1 MKRAASYSDSF
12 LVLHKSPS
20 DGALTPILIPTY
32 HELPSSE
39 GSLQQ
44 QETSVPITYK
54 PSRSCHVLCFLFTFK
69 GSLHLLLISAFET
82 LFYFLYVNESE
93 NQGIQKTID
102 TYYQPLVQNCNS
114 SWNPDFRWIVQE
126 VLETS
131 VNLTQVDQSGF
142 QASRE
147 RSEYNKTLLMWSCIY
162 SVICAFMCLGATL
175 YVKWKRWIVPWKR
188 MIFENISFVL
198 ILAVYEVFFFRTIV
212 YQYKT
217 LSTAELNQY
226 ILDGLARCALQ
237 SSLTKVF

>member
-1 MKRAASYSDSF
+1 

-44 QETSVPITYK
+44 EDISATKNTIYK
-54 PSRSCHVLCFLFTFK
+54 SSRSCHVLCFLFTFK

-114 SWNPDFRWIVQE
+114 SWNPEFRWIIQE
-126 VLETS
+126 VLEKA
-131 VNLTQVDQSGF
+131 VNLTQVDQAGF
-142 QASRE
+142 HAAKE
-147 RSEYNKTLLMWSCIY
+147 RSDYNRKLLIWSCIY
-162 SVICAFMCLGATL
+162 SVICFTLCLAATL

-188 MIFENISFVL
+188 MIAENLSFVL
-198 ILAVYEVFFFRTIV
+198 ILAIYEVFFFRTIV
-212 YQYKT
+212 YEYKT
-217 LSTAELNQY
+217 LSTSELNQY
-226 ILDGLARCALQ
+226 IIDGLASCSLQ
-237 SSLTKVF
+237 SSLTNNF